1 MIATVVL
8 ALRLILAITLYAF
21 LGWAFYT
28 LLQELWLQ
36 GNKLSAQKKLGI
48 TFYLK
53 PEKGKESVRH
63 FSQPEITLGRDANC
77 DFSVMDDAL
86 SAHHARINFH
96 HGQWWL
102 EDLNSTNGTFLNRE
116 KLNTPAVVITGDEF
130 KCGNT
135 VFSIRI
141 DADEKLAPKLTF

>member
-8 ALRLILAITLYAF
+8 ALRLILAIALYAF
-21 LGWAFYT
+21 LCWAFYT
-28 LLQELWLQ
+28 LLQELRLQ

-48 TFYLK
+48 TFYVK
-53 PEKGKESVRH
+53 PEGGKESVRH
-63 FSQPEITLGRDANC
+63 FSQAEIMLGRDSNC
-77 DFSVMDDAL
+77 DFSVGDDAL
-86 SAHHARINFH
+86 SAHHARITFH

-116 KLNTPAVVITGDEF
+116 KLTTPAVVITGDEF

-135 VFSIRI
+135 VFSIRV

>member
-8 ALRLILAITLYAF
+8 ALRLALAIILYGF
-21 LGWAFYT
+21 LAWAFYT
-28 LLQELWLQ
+28 LLQDLQLQ

-48 TFYLK
+48 TFYVK
-53 PEKGKESVRH
+53 TEDGRESTRH
-63 FSQPEITLGRDANC
+63 FSQPEIMLGRDSNC
-77 DFSVMDDAL
+77 DFSVMDDTL
-86 SAHHARINFH
+86 SAHHARITYH

-102 EDLNSTNGTFLNRE
+102 EDLNSTNGTYLNRE
-116 KLNTPAVVITGDEF
+116 KLVTPAVIITGDEF

-141 DADEKLAPKLTF
+141 DADDKLSPSLTF

>member
-8 ALRLILAITLYAF
+8 ALRLALAIILYGF
-21 LGWAFYT
+21 LAWAFYT
-28 LLQELWLQ
+28 LLQELQLQ

-48 TFYLK
+48 TFYVK
-53 PEKGKESVRH
+53 TEDGRESTRH
-63 FSQPEITLGRDANC
+63 FSQAEVMLGRDSNC
-77 DFSVMDDAL
+77 DFSVIDDTL
-86 SAHHARINFH
+86 SAHHARITYH

-102 EDLNSTNGTFLNRE
+102 EDLNSTNGTYLNRE
-116 KLNTPAVVITGDEF
+116 KLTTPAVIITGDEF

-141 DADEKLAPKLTF
+141 DADDKLSPSLTF